1 MPMLGGAEG
10 SAEEMPLE
18 GLAVAGV
25 SVLLAWQA

>member
-1 MPMLGGAEG
+1 MPVLGGAEG

-25 SVLLAWQA
+25 TLLGK